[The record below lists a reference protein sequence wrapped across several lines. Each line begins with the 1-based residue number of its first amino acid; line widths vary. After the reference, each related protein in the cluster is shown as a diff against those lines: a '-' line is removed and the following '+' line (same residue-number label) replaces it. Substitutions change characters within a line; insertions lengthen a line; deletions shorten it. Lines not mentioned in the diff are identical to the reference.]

1 LADKGSVRRQGA
13 RACEGQRRCRR
24 ALCSGDAAVTAER
37 PDSVASVSKGEAT
50 AKATVD
56 VLVDDLDGSEGVETV
71 RIGWNGDWRELDLSK
86 KNLASLSKA
95 LDKFWNVSRAVSADG
110 RSSRRRANTTPSS
123 RSAKARRDPKLIRA
137 WATDNGISVPAR
149 GRIPGDV
156 ERRYNEAN
164 GRS

>member
-1 LADKGSVRRQGA
+1 MTG
-13 RACEGQRRCRR
+13 
-24 ALCSGDAAVTAER
+24 ER
-37 PDSVASVSKGEAT
+37 PDSVASVTKGKAV

-95 LDKFWNVSRAVSADG
+95 LDRYWNVSRPVSADG
-110 RSSRRRANTTPSS
+110 RSSRRRPHTTSSS

-137 WATDNGISVPAR
+137 WATDNGISVPGR

>member
-1 LADKGSVRRQGA
+1 M
-13 RACEGQRRCRR
+13 
-24 ALCSGDAAVTAER
+24 
-37 PDSVASVSKGEAT
+37 

-95 LDKFWNVSRAVSADG
+95 LDRYWNVSRPASSNG
-110 RSSRRRANTTPSS
+110 RSSRRRPNTTSSS